1 MGPGPGLACDLTL
14 NSILKPALR
23 ARFQNQTLIRQA
35 LGQTGTIAMVGLS
48 TNRQKASYFVG
59 TYLKYMGFRIIPVHP
74 KADVILGEKAY
85 RSLLDI
91 PEPVDLVDI
100 FRPAPECTDFAQQA
114 VEIGAKAFWMQL
126 RIVNEEAAEIAER
139 AGSEKFYCRKMPIV
153 YPRSCG
159 AWHMAPTSSIVLLLR
174 VSPLGSS
181 P

>member
-35 LGQTGTIAMVGLS
+35 LGQTRTIAMVGLS

-74 KADVILGEKAY
+74 KADAILGEKAY
-85 RSLLDI
+85 RSLFDI

-100 FRPAPECTDFAQQA
+100 FRPAPECTAFARQA

-126 RIVNEEAAEIAER
+126 RIVNEEAAQIAEQGGLIVVMDRCLKMELGRYDGTMHWVGMNTGIITAKR
-139 AGSEKFYCRKMPIV
+139 ARRWF
-153 YPRSCG
+153 
-159 AWHMAPTSSIVLLLR
+159 
-174 VSPLGSS
+174 
-181 P
+181 